1 MLFKSLASMFFC
13 IVSALT
19 VLPAHAAP
27 EEPTQQDAIDLVNK
41 ANAYFKAHGK
51 AKLLEAVSTPKGEFH
66 KGELYVFVY
75 DQTATILAHPVNS
88 KLVGKNTFD
97 VPDTDGKFYRKDIVQ
112 LAKTKGLGWVD
123 YKYKNPESA
132 KVESKTSYIL
142 AVGDMILVA
151 GIYKN

>member
-1 MLFKSLASMFFC
+1 MPFKSLAALFFC
-13 IVSALT
+13 IMSALT
-19 VLPAHAAP
+19 LLPAQAAS
-27 EEPTQQDAIDLVNK
+27 EQPTQQDAIDLVNK
-41 ANAYFKAHGK
+41 ANAYYKAHGK
-51 AKLLEAVSTPKGEFH
+51 AKLLEAVGTPKGEFH

-75 DQTATILAHPVNS
+75 DQTATILAHPVNP

-112 LAKTKGLGWVD
+112 LAKTKGSGWVD

-142 AVGDMILVA
+142 AVGDIILVA

>member
-1 MLFKSLASMFFC
+1 MSLKSLAT
-13 IVSALT
+13 IVLCLVSVFT
-19 VLPAHAAP
+19 VLSARAAP
-27 EEPTQQDAIDLVNK
+27 DQPTQQEAIDLVNK
-41 ANAYFKAHGK
+41 ANAYYKSHGK
-51 AKLLEAVSTPKGEFH
+51 AKLLEAVSLHKGEFH

-75 DQTATILAHPVNS
+75 DQTATILAHPVNP

-112 LAKTKGLGWVD
+112 LAKSKGSGWVD
-123 YKYKNPESA
+123 YKYKNPESG